1 MIAVENL
8 YKRYG
13 GQVLFD
19 NVSFKINRK
28 ERVGLVGRNGHGKT
42 TLFRILAGLEEPD
55 SGSIAVPRNY
65 RVGYVEQ
72 ELDFTEATV
81 FEEAAKGLGA
91 DAHDQIWRVE
101 KILAGLGF
109 SKADMEK
116 RPGELAGGYQV
127 RLNLTKILLAD
138 YNLLLLDEPNNYLDI
153 ISIRWLERFLVSWP
167 GELMLVTH
175 DRSFMDK
182 VVTHTMAIHRRKVK
196 KIQGDTGKLYDQIAL
211 EEETYEKT
219 RINDERKRKEIE
231 GFIAKFRASAQL
243 VGLVQSRKKTLVKM
257 GKKEKL
263 EKLKSLDF
271 SFGYKKFHGKYVI
284 SANDVTFAYEE
295 GRPIVKD
302 FGISIG
308 AHDRVFVVGQNGKG
322 KTTLLK
328 LMAGVLEPDEGE
340 ITSPMAVATGYFE
353 QTHVESL
360 GDANTVLEEIS
371 GAGGGVGMGSGR
383 GVGGAGGMGGMGA
396 GVGARDGVGGGAG
409 GWVDMDP
416 ARARMICGV
425 MMFEGDDALKK
436 IKVLSGGEKSRV
448 LLGKLIATP
457 LNLLLLDEPNNHLDM
472 ESSDALLTAID
483 NFDGAV
489 VMVTHNEMFLH
500 ALAERLIVF
509 QDDGVSVFEGSYER
523 FLERVGWKGE
533 EDRLRG
539 RRKAKAEEP
548 EAEAGGEAEAE
559 DKAGQKLTER
569 GEEERRGQP
578 GENEI
583 ARKILGEAYGGRRRD
598 RGAQAQ
604 AQVHAKLKAQVS
616 GPQLEPE
623 KVGKKEMR
631 RLRSEVVAEKGK
643 VLKPLEQK
651 IAVLEKAIEKT
662 ETELSRMNHEI
673 VEASK
678 AKASAKIIELSKAI
692 HELRQN
698 EDAFLQ
704 ELEPMLREY
713 EAKKAEFD
721 RKMEE
726 L

>member
-8 YKRYG
+8 TKRYG
-13 GQVLFD
+13 GQLLFD
-19 NVSFKINRK
+19 SISFKINRK
-28 ERVGLVGRNGHGKT
+28 ERVGLVARNGHGKT
-42 TLFRILAGLEEPD
+42 TLFRILAGMEEPD
-55 SGSIAVPRNY
+55 SGSIALPRNY
-65 RVGYVEQ
+65 RIGYVEQ
-72 ELDFTEATV
+72 QLEFSEGSV

-101 KILAGLGF
+101 KILSGLGF
-109 SKADMEK
+109 EKRDLEK
-116 RPGELAGGYQV
+116 RPEELAGGFQV
-127 RLNLTKILLAD
+127 RLNLTKVLLAD

-153 ISIRWLERFLVSWP
+153 TSIRWLERFLMSWP

-196 KIQGDTGKLYDQIAL
+196 KIAGDTGKLYGQIAL

-219 RINDERKRKEIE
+219 RINDERKRKEIQ
-231 GFIAKFRASAQL
+231 GFIDKFRASAQL
-243 VGLVQSRKKTLVKM
+243 VGLVNSRKKTLAKM
-257 GKKEKL
+257 GRKEKL
-263 EKLKSLDF
+263 EKLKSLEFDF
-271 SFGYKKFHGKYVI
+271 NYKKFSGKYVM
-284 SANDVTFAYEE
+284 SVNDVTFGYEA
-295 GRPIVKD
+295 GRPIIKD

-308 AHDRVFVVGQNGKG
+308 AHDRVFVIGQNGRG

-328 LMAGVLEPDEGE
+328 LMAGVLEPEMGE
-340 ITSPMAVATGYFE
+340 VTRPMAVEAGYFE
-353 QTHVESL
+353 QTHVENL
-360 GDANTVLEEIS
+360 GDANTVLEEVA
-371 GAGGGVGMGSGR
+371 GAG
-383 GVGGAGGMGGMGA
+383 AA
-396 GVGARDGVGGGAG
+396 P
-409 GWVDMDP
+409 DMDP

-448 LLGKLIATP
+448 LLGKLIAAP
-457 LNLLLLDEPNNHLDM
+457 MNLLLLDEPNNHLDM

-523 FLERVGWKGE
+523 FLEKVGWKGE
-533 EDRLRG
+533 EDRPKKRKGKAEAEKKEGEGEEAGEEKQETEAGGILLSLGAVAHHTRVKSFTHPHVRHQAPAQSHAQDRNQKQTQSGAQGRG
-539 RRKAKAEEP
+539 QAPDLFKAKA
-548 EAEAGGEAEAE
+548 
-559 DKAGQKLTER
+559 
-569 GEEERRGQP
+569 GEESITAGLQ
-578 GENEI
+578 G
-583 ARKILGEAYGGRRRD
+583 
-598 RGAQAQ
+598 
-604 AQVHAKLKAQVS
+604 
-616 GPQLEPE
+616 E

-631 RLRSEVVAEKGK
+631 RLRSEVLAEKGK
-643 VLKPLEQK
+643 ALKPLEQK
-651 IAVLEKAIEKT
+651 IGALERAIEKT
-662 ETELSRMNHEI
+662 EADLSRMNHEI

-678 AKASAKIIELSKAI
+678 AKESAKIIELSKAI

-704 ELEPMLREY
+704 ELEPLLREY

-721 RKMEE
+721 HR
-726 L
+726 LSSL